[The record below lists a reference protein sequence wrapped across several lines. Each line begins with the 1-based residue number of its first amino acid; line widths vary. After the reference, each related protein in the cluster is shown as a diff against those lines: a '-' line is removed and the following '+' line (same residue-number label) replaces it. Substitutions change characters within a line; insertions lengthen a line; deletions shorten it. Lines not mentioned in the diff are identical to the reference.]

1 VKPYRFHRQAD
12 AEFIEAAQHYVW
24 VIAVS
29 PFKRESGY
37 WRDRL
42 R

>member
-1 VKPYRFHRQAD
+1 MGKGRDIYIHRPD
-12 AEFIEAAQHYVW
+12 YVW

-29 PFKRESGY
+29 PFKREPGY
-37 WRDRL
+37 WRERL